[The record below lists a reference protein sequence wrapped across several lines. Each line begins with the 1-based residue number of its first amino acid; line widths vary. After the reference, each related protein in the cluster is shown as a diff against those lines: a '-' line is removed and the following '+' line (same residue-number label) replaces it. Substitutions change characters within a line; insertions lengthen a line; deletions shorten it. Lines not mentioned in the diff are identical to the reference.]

1 MDDILDCLILTPDG
15 DRKVDIVAREQRQV
29 HIETIAK
36 LGSSIEVT
44 VQKVLI
50 LLVLDIFYELSMK
63 DLLVDADDVG
73 EGSI

>member
-1 MDDILDCLILTPDG
+1 MDDILDCLILAPDG
-15 DRKVDIVAREQRQV
+15 DRKVDIVSREQRQV

-63 DLLVDADDVG
+63 DLFVDADDVG
-73 EGSI
+73 EGSR